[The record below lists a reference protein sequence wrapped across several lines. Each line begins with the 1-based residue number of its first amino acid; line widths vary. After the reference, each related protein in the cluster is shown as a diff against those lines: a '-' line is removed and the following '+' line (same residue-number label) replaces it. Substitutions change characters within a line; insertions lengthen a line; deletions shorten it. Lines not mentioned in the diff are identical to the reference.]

1 MRRGALQPLR
11 RCDVRADI
19 KEGCDLIPR
28 NEAALAK
35 GREGPPGEGGRCRA
49 EEGGA
54 NAWKRGVENVTV
66 KKKECFRQ

>member
-1 MRRGALQPLR
+1 M
-11 RCDVRADI
+11 RADI
-19 KEGCDLIPR
+19 KAGCDLIPR

-35 GREGPPGEGGRCRA
+35 REGEGGRRRA

>member
-1 MRRGALQPLR
+1 M
-11 RCDVRADI
+11 RADI
-19 KEGCDLIPR
+19 KAGCDLIPR

-35 GREGPPGEGGRCRA
+35 GEGEGGGGRGMEGPPGEGGRRRA